1 MNPLLSVQG
10 LTKHYASRHGPVRAV
25 DGVSFSITAGETLAL
40 VGESGC
46 GKSTIALSLVR
57 LIEPDGGEI
66 RFDDVVIGPGDR
78 AATRLMRQDLGIV
91 FQNPYSSLNPKMK
104 VRDIVG
110 EPLRTVLGLRGSELS
125 GRVESHLRQVG
136 LGSEHMNRYPHEFSG
151 GQRQRIA
158 IARAIALE
166 PRLLILDEPTAALD
180 VSIQAQVLNL
190 LIDLQEQL
198 DLAYIF
204 ISHNLATVDYIARR
218 VMVMYLGRIVEAGPV
233 GDVFAAPRHPYTRA
247 LIDSIPSLE
256 PRYRKQLRPLSGDVP
271 SPVNMPPGCAFEP
284 RCGNRIGTCSM
295 VRPELLP
302 VSHDR
307 GLACFNPL
315 DEDPAP

>member
-1 MNPLLSVQG
+1 MTALLSVEK
-10 LTKHYASRHGPVRAV
+10 LSKNYASRHGPVRAV
-25 DGVSFSITAGETLAL
+25 DDVSFSVAAGETLAL

-66 RFDDVVIGPGDR
+66 KFDNIAVAPGDR
-78 AATRLMRQDLGIV
+78 SAIHIMRQDLGIV

-110 EPLRTVLGLRGSELS
+110 EPLRTVLGLRGSELNE
-125 GRVESHLRQVG
+125 RVEGHLRQVG
-136 LGSEHMNRYPHEFSG
+136 LGQEHMNRYPHEFSG

-158 IARAIALE
+158 ISRAIALK

-198 DLAYIF
+198 GLAYIF
-204 ISHNLATVDYIARR
+204 ISHNLATVDYIAQR

-233 GDVFAAPRHPYTRA
+233 DDVFAAPRHPYTRA
-247 LIDSIPSLE
+247 LIDSIPNLN
-256 PRYRKQLRPLSGDVP
+256 PRRRKQLLPLAGDVP
-271 SPVNMPPGCAFEP
+271 SPVNLPPGCAFEP
-284 RCGNRIGTCSM
+284 RCANRTGLCAA
-295 VRPELLP
+295 VRPELMP
-302 VSHDR
+302 AANHRS
-307 GLACFNPL
+307 LACFNPL
-315 DEDPAP
+315 DEDTVP

>member
-1 MNPLLSVQG
+1 MNALLSVQN
-10 LTKHYASRHGPVRAV
+10 LSKHYASRHGPVRAV
-25 DGVSFSITAGETLAL
+25 DGVSFSISAGETLAL

-66 RFDDVVIGPGDR
+66 RFDNIPIRTGDR
-78 AATRLMRQDLGIV
+78 AATHIMRKDLGIV

-110 EPLRTVLGLRGSELS
+110 EPLRTVLALRGSELND
-125 GRVESHLRQVG
+125 RVEGHLRQVG

-198 DLAYIF
+198 GLAYIF
-204 ISHNLATVDYIARR
+204 ISHNLATVDYIAQR

-247 LIDSIPSLE
+247 LIDSIPSLD
-256 PRYRKQLRPLSGDVP
+256 PRRRKPLQPLAGDVP

-284 RCGNRIGTCSM
+284 RCTRSTCLCAA

-302 VSHDR
+302 VSQDR

-315 DEDPAP
+315 DEDSAP

>member
-1 MNPLLSVQG
+1 MSTILSVRD
-10 LTKHYASRHGPVRAV
+10 LAKHYASRHGPVRAV
-25 DGVSFSITAGETLAL
+25 DGVSFTIAAGETLAL

-66 RFDDVVIGPGDR
+66 RFDGITIERGDR
-78 AATRLMRQDLGIV
+78 AAVRTLRQDLGIV

-104 VRDIVG
+104 IRDIVG
-110 EPLRTVLGLRGSELS
+110 EPLQTVLGLRGRELS
-125 GRVESHLRQVG
+125 ERVEGHLRQVG
-136 LGSEHMNRYPHEFSG
+136 LGMEHLNRYPHEFSG

-166 PRLLILDEPTAALD
+166 PRLLVLDEPTAALD

-190 LIDLQEQL
+190 LIDLQQQL
-198 DLAYIF
+198 GLAYIF

-218 VMVMYLGRIVEAGPV
+218 VMVMYLGRIVESGPV

-247 LIDSIPSLE
+247 LIDSIPSLD
-256 PRYRKQLRPLSGDVP
+256 PRRRKPLQPLAGDVP
-271 SPVNMPPGCAFEP
+271 SPVNLPPGCAFEP
-284 RCGNRIGTCSM
+284 RCENRTGRCATE
-295 VRPELLP
+295 RPELVP
-302 VSHDR
+302 TARGR

-315 DEDPAP
+315 NEDPAS